1 MSGVL
6 RGLEERVVKR
16 VENVLGP
23 KLDKMAS
30 LLQKQ
35 NDLLSKIVDLLK
47 K

>member
-23 KLDKMAS
+23 KLDKM
-30 LLQKQ
+30 LVLMKKQ
-35 NDLLSKIVDLLK
+35 NDLLSEVITLLK